1 MELQAAQAFKAE
13 IAPLDVTIVMPCLNE
28 VQSLPHCMANALDA
42 LDRIYR
48 QYGLAG
54 EVVIADNGST
64 DGSQALATSLGAR
77 VVNVSRKGYGAAIIG
92 GFNDAYGRFLIMG
105 DCDGSY
111 DFTNAVPMIGKL
123 LDGADLCMGSRFQ
136 GGIAPG
142 AMPWKNRYIGNPVLT
157 GVLNLFFRTGIDD
170 AHCGL
175 RAIRKDAYHALG
187 LQGSGMEFASEM
199 VIKASLRKLR
209 IDQVAATL
217 SPDLRDRA
225 PHLRPWRD
233 GWRHL
238 RYLFML
244 SPTWA
249 FGVPAALM
257 MGAGALIFLIAT
269 LFALGFLT
277 GEPPFGASWTI
288 VGAFLITTG
297 HFAAL
302 MALATHFYGA
312 RQGYRPLRP
321 VFQRLAS
328 VLTLENALISG
339 GAAIA
344 TSILSVTMTVL
355 WWGSHGFTALPST
368 LPLLFAIVIGVIGA
382 QTALG
387 GFLLAVIAGHDAQFC
402 PENAVPTQN
411 DTSPALDQKPVPA
424 QAHGADRVGRYTTIS
439 AICFVVQN
447 VVLISSDLVGLH
459 FEVAVLLSTAIL
471 IPSGFLLQSYFTF
484 RTKRNWTAFFR
495 YAAAMA
501 SNLPLS
507 MALAWIFCGL
517 LGWSMIVASPA
528 ISACLYIWN
537 YISSGWALTQPAKIT
552 RAF

>member
-1 MELQAAQAFKAE
+1 MELQAAQAFEAE

-92 GFNDAYGRFLIMG
+92 GFNEAYGRFLIMG

-199 VIKASLRKLR
+199 VIKASLRRMR
-209 IDQVAATL
+209 IDQVPATL

-257 MGAGALIFLIAT
+257 VGSGMLIFLTAT

-277 GEPPFGASWTI
+277 GEPPFGVSWTI

-321 VFQRLAS
+321 VFHRLAS
-328 VLTLENALISG
+328 ILTLENALISG
-339 GAAIA
+339 GAAMVLSI
-344 TSILSVTMTVL
+344 TSFVAIVF
-355 WWGSHGFTALPST
+355 WWGSLGFTALPTT
-368 LPLLFAIVIGVIGA
+368 LPLLTSVVLGVIGA

-387 GFLLAVIAGHDAQFC
+387 GFLLAVIAGHEARFLHHKDAGAK
-402 PENAVPTQN
+402 EVPQ
-411 DTSPALDQKPVPA
+411 L
-424 QAHGADRVGRYTTIS
+424 GI
-439 AICFVVQN
+439 
-447 VVLISSDLVGLH
+447 
-459 FEVAVLLSTAIL
+459 
-471 IPSGFLLQSYFTF
+471 
-484 RTKRNWTAFFR
+484 
-495 YAAAMA
+495 AA
-501 SNLPLS
+501 
-507 MALAWIFCGL
+507 
-517 LGWSMIVASPA
+517 
-528 ISACLYIWN
+528 
-537 YISSGWALTQPAKIT
+537 
-552 RAF
+552 